1 MRTPPTPSPPPA
13 PTRQRART
21 LRPALVAVAAA
32 ALIAVSP
39 QTALA
44 APAPVNDPDAPVRF
58 VPTPADTPA
67 ERAAAD
73 QEALEEKL
81 AATAVPPGPLT
92 FGAEPLAAARS
103 AAESAAAGASCAI
116 SPGQATALA
125 LAPVWPEV
133 SAGSS
138 LAPSPMTLS
147 RYDNQSGLY
156 DPAGRDGLF
165 FNPGVGLW
173 QMDSAGLGTD
183 NTAGEAIDSAWVSGF
198 VVPYIVNKYCT
209 ALNGG
214 STAPAARA
222 TAWADWNACS
232 GGDCDT
238 MYWRATNTGI
248 GSDPGVGRYGG
259 AEPRTCEFRGSS
271 YDCLFVDTAQARG
284 ADWWTRPGSGR
295 SPVPHPFYVLRTSSG
310 GVTQEVR
317 VWLAEDSGHG
327 VDVTATRP
335 FGGNARDAL
344 SWTDGRGLCDTTAG
358 RGSC

>member
-1 MRTPPTPSPPPA
+1 MNSPLL
-13 PTRQRART
+13 QRALT
-21 LRPALVAVAAA
+21 GVAAL
-32 ALIAVSP
+32 ALLALTP

-44 APAPVNDPDAPVRF
+44 EDTDF
-58 VPTPADTPA
+58 VPTPADTPV

-73 QEALEEKL
+73 RQALEDKL
-81 AATAVPPGPLT
+81 EATRVPTGPLT

-103 AAESAAAGASCAI
+103 AAEGAAADASCAI
-116 SPGQATALA
+116 STDEATALA

-183 NTAGEAIDSAWVSGF
+183 NTAGEAIDSVWVSDF
-198 VVPYIVNKYCT
+198 VVPYIVNKYCN

-214 STAPAARA
+214 SAAPAARA
-222 TAWADWNACS
+222 TAWADWNACRD
-232 GGDCDT
+232 GDCDT
-238 MYWRATNTGI
+238 MYWRAFNNGI
-248 GSDPGVGRYGG
+248 GADPSVNRYGG
-259 AEPRTCEFRGSS
+259 AEPRTCSYEGAS
-271 YDCLFVDTAQARG
+271 YDCLFVDVASAQG
-284 ADWWTRPGSGR
+284 ADWWTAPGSGR
-295 SPVPHPFYVLRTSSG
+295 SPVPHPFYVLRAG
-310 GVTQEVR
+310 GDEVR
-317 VWLAEDSGHG
+317 VWLAQDSGHG
-327 VDVTATRP
+327 VDVTVDRP

-344 SWTDGRGLCDTTAG
+344 TWTDGRGLCDTTAG
-358 RGSC
+358 RGDC